1 MPATRSTPTLTISA
15 AKAATAAAEA
25 KAASI
30 GVPMN
35 IAIVDSGTHLLSFT
49 RMDGAK
55 LTSVAIA
62 IDKAFTAAGH
72 RIPTSSYRE
81 AVWPGGPA
89 YGINGTNGGRFN
101 VIGGGV
107 PVIAPGGQVLGAV
120 GCSTGTPAQDEVV
133 ARAGVEAVEK
143 LVREEAG
150 EGASKAKL

>member
-1 MPATRSTPTLTISA
+1 MPATTTTPTLTISA

-35 IAIVDSGTHLLSFT
+35 IAVVDAGTHLLSFT

-55 LTSVAIA
+55 LTSVQIA
-62 IDKAFTAAGH
+62 IDKAFTASGH
-72 RIPTSSYRE
+72 RIPTSSYKE

-89 YGINGTNGGRFN
+89 FGINSTNGGRFN
-101 VIGGGV
+101 IIGGGV
-107 PVIAPGGQVLGAV
+107 PVTGPGGEVLGAV

-150 EGASKAKL
+150 AGAPKAKL